1 VSGPAR
7 LRVQILRENLVVH
20 EFTRS
25 TSQPTADGVA
35 RMLGAAL
42 GWMQAYQGAL
52 NEGQWQA
59 DVTKAQT
66 AQAQAEKQPDG
77 SSVVS
82 APTSSC

>member
-1 VSGPAR
+1 VAVSGPAR

-25 TSQPTADGVA
+25 TSQPTADGVR
-35 RMLGAAL
+35 RMLGAGL

-59 DVTKAQT
+59 DVARARD
-66 AQAQAEKQPDG
+66 AQAVAEKQTDG
-77 SSVVS
+77 LPVVS
-82 APTSSC
+82 P

>member
-25 TSQPTADGVA
+25 TSQPTAEGVR
-35 RMLGAAL
+35 RMLGAGL

-52 NEGQWQA
+52 NEDQWRA
-59 DVTKAQT
+59 DVTRASDAQLL
-66 AQAQAEKQPDG
+66 AEKQTDG
-77 SSVVS
+77 VSVVS
-82 APTSSC
+82 PQARP

>member
-1 VSGPAR
+1 
-7 LRVQILRENLVVH
+7 VQVTVGDTVVH

-35 RMLGAAL
+35 RMLGAGL

-59 DVTKAQT
+59 DVSKAQA

>member
-25 TSQPTADGVA
+25 TSQPTADGV
-35 RMLGAAL
+35 RKMLGAAL

-59 DVTKAQT
+59 DVERARDAQFL
-66 AQAQAEKQPDG
+66 AEKQPDG
-77 SSVVS
+77 VSVVPPQ
-82 APTSSC
+82 ARP

>member
-1 VSGPAR
+1 
-7 LRVQILRENLVVH
+7 VH

-25 TSQPTADGVA
+25 TSQPTAVGVA

-59 DVTKAQT
+59 DVARASA
-66 AQAQAEKQPDG
+66 AQAKPNNKLDG
-77 SSVVS
+77 MVH
-82 APTSSC
+82 PQTR

>member
-7 LRVQILRENLVVH
+7 LRVQVTVGDTVVH

-35 RMLGAAL
+35 RMLGAGL

-66 AQAQAEKQPDG
+66 AQAQAEKQTDG
-77 SSVVS
+77 PSVVS
-82 APTSSC
+82 APPSSC

>member
-1 VSGPAR
+1 
-7 LRVQILRENLVVH
+7 VH

-42 GWMQAYQGAL
+42 GWMQAYQGSL

-59 DVTKAQT
+59 DVVKAQT
-66 AQAQAEKQPDG
+66 AQAQAEKQTDG
-77 SSVVS
+77 SSVVP
-82 APTSSC
+82 APPSSC